1 MTIIDIS
8 VPLDSS
14 TPVWPGSLGFR
25 HNWIKRTDDGDN
37 SNSSA
42 FTCCMHAGTHVDAPL
57 HFLSNGSPVDEMS
70 LDALCGP
77 AYVVDLRNASMIDE
91 EALISSNIPHE
102 ANRILFMTK
111 NSALWRERD
120 FKVGFV
126 ALNEEGARWL
136 VRKEARLIGIDYLS
150 IGPYP
155 DGRTVHA
162 AILSAGI
169 AVIEG
174 LNLSHAA
181 EGWYDLYCLP
191 LKIKGAE
198 GAPCRAVLI
207 PRENRIQENNSD
219 KQPSE

>member
-8 VPLDSS
+8 VPLDNS
-14 TPVWPGSLGFR
+14 TPVWPGSPRFS
-25 HNWIKRTDDGDN
+25 HNWTKRIVEGDS
-37 SNSSA
+37 SNDST
-42 FTCCMHAGTHVDAPL
+42 FICCVHAGTHVDAPL
-57 HFLSNGSPVDEMS
+57 HFVRNGSPVDEMS

-77 AYVVDLRNASMIDE
+77 AYVADLSNASVIDE
-91 EALISSNIPHE
+91 EALSSCNIPDGAE
-102 ANRILFMTK
+102 RILFLTK
-111 NSALWRERD
+111 NSVFWRRKD
-120 FKVGFV
+120 FEAGFV
-126 ALNEEGARWL
+126 ALSESGARWL
-136 VRKEARLIGIDYLS
+136 VRREARLIGIDYLS

-162 AILSAGI
+162 TVLSAGI

-174 LNLSHAA
+174 LDLSRAA

-207 PRENRIQENNSD
+207 PPQKRIPENNNG
-219 KQPSE
+219 K